1 MTPKRTFTN
10 HPAAQFAAAMFSPVM
25 TPEPKPAA
33 PAPEKRT
40 REELI
45 LDAAAAFQSGSDR
58 AEVAGIVHEWAETGP
73 EDLDDGEGMGD
84 RLYAMLVGAVADSED
99 GDLTEDKAALAQTY
113 MELAVSYM
121 VSAGVGEDDAIAA
134 VDAGDNDAAQRVAD
148 FILSEG
154 LTGDEI
160 DGFAFGADEQEPLFD
175 SVLILDAA
183 YKMRNVVRG
192 GKRMRVAK
200 RVSGSVRLSG
210 AQRIALKKA
219 RMRSFSAGAKMKRLK
234 SVHMRSKLGMK
245 SGV

>member
-1 MTPKRTFTN
+1 MKRTFTQ
-10 HPAAQFAAAMFSPVM
+10 HPAAAYAAAMFAPVV
-25 TPEPKPAA
+25 TPEAKPA
-33 PAPEKRT
+33 PVVEKRT

-45 LDAAAAFQSGSDR
+45 LDAAATFQSGSDR
-58 AEVAGIVHEWAETGP
+58 AEVAGIVHEWAETSP
-73 EDLDDGEGMGD
+73 DDLDEGEGMAD

-99 GDLTEDKAALAQTY
+99 GELTEDEAALAQTY
-113 MELAVSYM
+113 MELAVSYL
-121 VSAGVGEDDAIAA
+121 VSAGVGEDDAVAA
-134 VDAGDNDAAQRVAD
+134 IDGSDNDAAQRVSD
-148 FILSEG
+148 FVISEE
-154 LTGDEI
+154 LTEDDI

-175 SVLILDAA
+175 SVVILDAA

-192 GKRMRVAK
+192 GKRMRVNK

-234 SVHMRSKLGMK
+234 SMRMRSKLGMK